1 MNRLAL
7 GRRYD
12 PVMVVTFREVPHRC
26 LAALSGGL
34 ALAALAACTGDLNRN
49 VGPLG
54 TTLPD
59 LDPSPP
65 RLAAEEAPGQ
75 DDSWRF
81 NEVDRGSWEVLVIA
95 APRGQV
101 ETNPA
106 PDFTP
111 PVMVG
116 RGVSSEAMPTAET
129 AVIVT
134 SDGGRVALSG
144 LADPFR
150 AAWSLIESPYGLVV
164 RPPWSVVIAPGPGA
178 YEVLPH
184 TVSTI
189 KASDAAESSVGE

>member
-1 MNRLAL
+1 MPSPAFAFSRPTPAVLIAGL
-7 GRRYD
+7 G
-12 PVMVVTFREVPHRC
+12 
-26 LAALSGGL
+26 
-34 ALAALAACTGDLNRN
+34 ALAIATLAACTGELNRN

-54 TTLPD
+54 ASLPD
-59 LDPSPP
+59 LEPTTTPV
-65 RLAAEEAPGQ
+65 AEGGLTARDE
-75 DDSWRF
+75 SWRF
-81 NEVDRGSWEVLVIA
+81 STIDRASWEVLVIA

-111 PVMVG
+111 EVMVG
-116 RGVSSEAMPTAET
+116 RGASSEAMPTAES

-134 SDGGRVALSG
+134 SDDGRVALAG

-164 RPPWSVVIAPGPGA
+164 RPPWSVVIAPSPGA

-184 TVSTI
+184 TVGPIETG
-189 KASDAAESSVGE
+189 DAPETPLGE

>member
-1 MNRLAL
+1 MLVPTCGIPL
-7 GRRYD
+7 PRRA
-12 PVMVVTFREVPHRC
+12 VW
-26 LAALSGGL
+26 LGGL
-34 ALAALAACTGDLNRN
+34 TVATLAACTGDLNRS

-54 TTLPD
+54 ASLPD
-59 LDPSPP
+59 LDPK
-65 RLAAEEAPGQ
+65 AAPVAEGASAERRG
-75 DDSWRF
+75 DWRF
-81 NEVDRGSWEVLVIA
+81 DQIDRADWEVVVIA

-116 RGVSSEAMPTAET
+116 RGVPSEAMPTAET

-189 KASDAAESSVGE
+189 EARDAAESSVGE

>member
-1 MNRLAL
+1 MRRLASR
-7 GRRYD
+7 RRYD
-12 PVMVVTFREVPHRC
+12 PAMVVTFREVPHRC

-34 ALAALAACTGDLNRN
+34 ALTALAACTGDLNRN

-54 TTLPD
+54 ASLPD
-59 LDPSPP
+59 LEPSSTQV
-65 RLAAEEAPGQ
+65 AEGASTGRDEA
-75 DDSWRF
+75 WRF
-81 NEVDRGSWEVLVIA
+81 DEIDRATWDVVVIA

-111 PVMVG
+111 AVMVG

-164 RPPWSVVIAPGPGA
+164 RPPWSVVIAPSPGA

-184 TVSTI
+184 TVGPIET
-189 KASDAAESSVGE
+189 SDAPETPVGE